1 MKQSATTTPTCL
13 PHSEAFV
20 VGDRQNSPEDLV
32 FDLFK
37 IPHRDEAHVG
47 RLLYTLRGFGL
58 TSDDQRLAPML
69 EKMRQCLDIEN
80 NAEATTTTVDGM
92 HKVTNKAGEEVHGE
106 ELHFGR
112 HLGRE
117 QFKACVRPCIDLVS
131 RALRNQLIIPNWTEF
146 TAKIREI
153 FEECRS
159 EEGGDVATYIPQLAR
174 ADPNRWGL
182 SICTIDGQRFS
193 LGDSLF
199 PWCFQSVSKAFN
211 YAIVA
216 SILGDYVHS
225 FVGHEPS
232 GRLFNEICLDSSG
245 KPHNPMINSGAIIVT
260 SLMKKGLPMADRYD
274 FALNEYKK
282 LAGGGYIGFNNA
294 TFLSEKKTADRNYA
308 LSYYMKE
315 NKCFPSDIESI
326 RDELDFYFQLC
337 SLETNCEAAAV
348 MAATLANGGVCSL
361 TDQPCIQ
368 SRACRDVLSLMYSCG
383 MYDYSG
389 QFAFD
394 VGLPAKSGVSGGMIL
409 VIPNLMGICLFSP
422 RLDRMG
428 NTTRGVLFC
437 QKLVDIFNFH
447 NYDSL
452 LHADSKKIDPRRRIG
467 NKETDLVVNLLF
479 ACKNGDLETVRKLH
493 LQGMNLNIVDY
504 DGRTALHLAASEG
517 QTVILRFL
525 LQIAKVDQT
534 IRDRWGRTALDDAR
548 TFHRTACMALL
559 LKAAQRK
566 QQKQQTQSSKNTK
579 GLIGLAANN
588 NNNGSE
594 HLPITTNTSTT
605 IESSGGEEEGEL
617 EEDEDEELLRSEE
630 GGSMWDDDQPLS
642 TNNNKHHKGGGGG
655 IVSGRSSK
663 AAATAKWMI
672 EHCVD
677 RLSLGGNDE
686 ALENGEKSRRLDNN
700 KNVGGHQHK
709 QAAIIASSKFHTSTG
724 D

>member
-1 MKQSATTTPTCL
+1 MFQGQILAIYYLLTSFLYSLGALFSMAKTPLAFNIKVRNMKQSTTTIQTCL
-13 PHSEAFV
+13 PHSEAF

-32 FDLFK
+32 FDLFT

-47 RLLYTLRGFGL
+47 RLLSTLRGFGL
-58 TSDDQRLAPML
+58 LSDDQRLAPML
-69 EKMRQCLDIEN
+69 EKMRQCLDIEST
-80 NAEATTTTVDGM
+80 EAAITTTVDGIR
-92 HKVTNKAGEEVHGE
+92 KVANAKLSEEVHGE

-117 QFKACVRPCIDLVS
+117 QFKTCVRPCIDLVS

-159 EEGGDVATYIPQLAR
+159 EEAGNVATYIPQLAR

-216 SILGDYVHS
+216 SVLGDYVHS

-260 SLMKKGLPMADRYD
+260 SLMRKGLPMADRYD

-315 NKCFPSDIESI
+315 NKCFPADIESI

-517 QTVILRFL
+517 QTVILKFL
-525 LQIAKVDQT
+525 LQIAKVDQN

-566 QQKQQTQSSKNTK
+566 QQQKQNRQQSQK
-579 GLIGLAANN
+579 GSIGLGANN
-588 NNNGSE
+588 NSNG
-594 HLPITTNTSTT
+594 HPPITTNTSTT
-605 IESSGGEEEGEL
+605 IESSGEEL
-617 EEDEDEELLRSEE
+617 EEDEELLRSEE
-630 GGSMWDDDQPLS
+630 GGSMWDDDQPLP
-642 TNNNKHHKGGGGG
+642 NKLQKGCGGV
-655 IVSGRSSK
+655 ISGRSSK

-677 RLSLGGNDE
+677 RLSLGGNDD
-686 ALENGEKSRRLDNN
+686 AMENDT
-700 KNVGGHQHK
+700 
-709 QAAIIASSKFHTSTG
+709 IY
-724 D
+724 